1 MEAAL
6 EEVDMVVSWME
17 EEQLVVCKL
26 EQPVA
31 LEWLLEAYILEQVVE
46 LGAQS
51 LVDMVSWL
59 ELVVEVP
66 LEPEEVC
73 ILERVV

>member
-1 MEAAL
+1 
-6 EEVDMVVSWME
+6 ME

-31 LEWLLEAYILEQVVE
+31 LELLLEAYILEQVVE

-51 LVDMVSWL
+51 LVDMVS
-59 ELVVEVP
+59 
-66 LEPEEVC
+66 
-73 ILERVV
+73 